1 MAHVANDPGYA
12 DMIER
17 LEKEK
22 ELVERLTVL
31 LLDEVRFITDQ
42 DVSALEDSMPE
53 KQKILHAIASN
64 RDGREMITRGPIP
77 PHASRV
83 RDLQQDLLQLW
94 TRASGLNDLSK
105 TMVTSRLSE
114 IERELEPFIA
124 GGKNTYNREGKK
136 SGSIP
141 RRVNTGV

>member
-1 MAHVANDPGYA
+1 MANGADDPKYS

-22 ELVERLTVL
+22 VLVERLTVL

-42 DVSALEDSMPE
+42 NVAALEDSMPE
-53 KQKILHAIASN
+53 KQRILVAIASN
-64 RDGREMITRGPIP
+64 RQGREMISRGPLP
-77 PHASRV
+77 PHASKV

-94 TRASGLNDLSK
+94 TKASGLNDLSK

-114 IERELEPFIA
+114 IDRELEPFVA
-124 GGKNTYNREGKK
+124 GVKNSYNREGKK
-136 SGSIP
+136 SGNTS